1 MSEKPKELI
10 SIGEVVIPFYE
21 DTLLIQLGEDGE
33 IYVALRPI
41 VEALGLDW
49 SAQYRRVGRDPVLS
63 EEVKMI
69 SVAVTATEMRQR
81 GEGAKSYLCLPKQ
94 FLSGFLFG
102 VNANRVRKELRER
115 VIQWQREAHLFLDA
129 AFTGDAESAMEAMR
143 QKYLRQGYDEAWIKQ
158 RQITIETRNQLTDE
172 WKARG
177 VQGRQYGILTA
188 VIHEGAFGMKPSEHR
203 QLKGVEKGEVRD
215 HMTGLEL
222 AFVNVAE
229 QATIANVQTQDA
241 RGYDENYHAAEKG
254 GRAAGVARRAFEE
267 EHGRKVISSQSY
279 LEERKKL
286 QPGDESPDPE

>member
-1 MSEKPKELI
+1 MSEKPKELN
-10 SIGEVVIPFYE
+10 SIGEVIIPFYE
-21 DTLLIQLGEDGE
+21 DTLLIRLGEDGE

-143 QKYLRQGYDEAWIKQ
+143 
-158 RQITIETRNQLTDE
+158 
-172 WKARG
+172 
-177 VQGRQYGILTA
+177 
-188 VIHEGAFGMKPSEHR
+188 
-203 QLKGVEKGEVRD
+203 
-215 HMTGLEL
+215 
-222 AFVNVAE
+222 
-229 QATIANVQTQDA
+229 
-241 RGYDENYHAAEKG
+241 
-254 GRAAGVARRAFEE
+254 
-267 EHGRKVISSQSY
+267 
-279 LEERKKL
+279 
-286 QPGDESPDPE
+286 